1 MGWLK
6 SIDWYYSYKIS
17 DMSIYFISQTSEPW
31 IRVLQTLFISISLK
45 TKFQILFLEFA
56 GAIHSV
62 FRSLIPLPPGTLDVT
77 LHICLSSSFSIWWFF
92 ISFLPFGCYYHLG
105 LPHLS
110 QLPSYAPSYH
120 HYIRLVSQQLFV
132 SLDAAVPEDL
142 SAVSLSTFRRC
153 ASWRLQIHG
162 QYRCFWTVANYFSPK
177 NISAFANVVNIL
189 I

>member
-1 MGWLK
+1 MFSK
-6 SIDWYYSYKIS
+6 EYKFYRN
-17 DMSIYFISQTSEPW
+17 IYFISQTSEPW
-31 IRVLQTLFISISLK
+31 IWEFCRLLLSAFPYKQ
-45 TKFQILFLEFA
+45 KFQILFLEFA

-62 FRSLIPLPPGTLDVT
+62 FRSLISLPPGTLDVT
-77 LHICLSSSFSIWWFF
+77 LHICSSSSFSIWWFF

-110 QLPSYAPSYH
+110 QLPSSAPSYH

-162 QYRCFWTVANYFSPK
+162 QYRCLWTLASYFSPK
-177 NISAFANVVNIL
+177 NISTFANVVNIL